1 MIALLDANLLIALFD
16 AAHVNHTLAHTW
28 LTANRSSG
36 WATCP
41 LTQNACL
48 RVLSHPNYPAHLE
61 IADISRRLSNAI
73 AAPDHV
79 FWTDSI
85 SLCDVNRFRLDQ
97 VLSPRHLTDLYL
109 LALAME
115 HDGRLVT
122 FDRSIPLAAV
132 SGAQAK
138 HLEIV

>member
-1 MIALLDANLLIALFD
+1 MIALLDASLLIALFD
-16 AAHVNHTLAHTW
+16 AAHVNHAAAHAW

-48 RVLSHPNYPAHLE
+48 RVLSHPNYPGHRGV
-61 IADISRRLSNAI
+61 ADISRRISNAI

-79 FWTDSI
+79 FWMDSI
-85 SLCDVNRFRLDQ
+85 SLCDSNRFRHDQ

-109 LALAME
+109 LALALE

-122 FDRSIPLAAV
+122 FDRGIPLAAV

-138 HLEIV
+138 HLEVV